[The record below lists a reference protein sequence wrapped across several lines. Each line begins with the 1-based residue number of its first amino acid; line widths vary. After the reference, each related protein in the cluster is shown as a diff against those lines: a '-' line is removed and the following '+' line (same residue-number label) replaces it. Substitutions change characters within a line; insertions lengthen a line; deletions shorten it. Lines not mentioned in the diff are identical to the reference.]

1 MTSAAREQPGR
12 GVGPSRGRGQRAQ
25 SQNTRHDLSNIVIG
39 WHEAFGVQLAER
51 DMQRPLIGPQL
62 PQTVPRQI
70 DALADADPGGASE
83 QQRIGRQVVDAA
95 ELLLE
100 Q

>member
-1 MTSAAREQPGR
+1 M
-12 GVGPSRGRGQRAQ
+12 
-25 SQNTRHDLSNIVIG
+25 
-39 WHEAFGVQLAER
+39 QLAER

-62 PQTVPRQI
+62 PQTVQRQI

-83 QQRIGRQVVDAA
+83 QQRIGRQVVEAA